1 MPANE
6 SLRDLPKYL
15 ASFSLEESSSR
26 LEVNRQDR
34 LNWVDSVFAHGTL
47 LTMTTKQTFNIDG
60 IIPIIPTP
68 FDAVQSVDWSALCS
82 LLDFA
87 CAIDVCA
94 VCLPAYASEFY
105 KLSDA
110 ERRETI
116 AKAVEQSDL
125 RVPVVA
131 QANAGSAV
139 HTAELARFAQDVG
152 AAAVSVAAPRR
163 FAIEEKDLLRHFDRV
178 LSAIDL
184 PLALQD
190 FNPGGPTIS
199 TSFITELHR
208 QHPHFRWV
216 KLEEP
221 LMAARVASILDAT
234 HGEVG
239 VLEGWGGM
247 YVLELVAAGISGVMP
262 SLSVADLLARVFR
275 LAKEGKQQE
284 AYKVFTGTLPQ
295 IVFSLQNM
303 ELYHHAEKRL
313 LAARGIISETLVRDP
328 SRDLD
333 PLSAAHI
340 DLLNANILA
349 FLDSLDMPRCPSSR
363 KLVETVGQNTE
374 IEANDRAAAT
384 RVTES

>member
-1 MPANE
+1 M
-6 SLRDLPKYL
+6 SLI
-15 ASFSLEESSSR
+15 EESSSR
-26 LEVNRQDR
+26 LELSCQERRNRVDR
-34 LNWVDSVFAHGTL
+34 VLAHGKL
-47 LTMTTKQTFNIDG
+47 LAMFTPETFNVYG

-68 FDAVQSVDWSALCS
+68 FDENEAIDWCAFRR

-87 CAIDVCA
+87 SRIDVCA

-110 ERRETI
+110 ERRQVI
-116 AKAVEQSDL
+116 AKAVELSAH
-125 RVPVVA
+125 RVLVVA

-139 HTAELARFAQDVG
+139 HTAELARFAQEAG

-163 FAIEEKDLLRHFDRV
+163 FPVEEKDLLRHFDRV

-184 PLALQD
+184 PLVLQD
-190 FNPGGPTIS
+190 FNPGGPTVS
-199 TSFITELHR
+199 TNFIRELHR

-221 LMAARVASILDAT
+221 LMARRVASILDAT
-234 HGEVG
+234 AGEVG

-247 YVLELVAAGISGVMP
+247 YLLELVAAGICGVMP

-275 LAKEGKQQE
+275 LAKSGHEQE
-284 AYKVFTGTLPQ
+284 AYEVFTGTLPQ

-313 LAARGIISETLVRDP
+313 LAARGILSETYVRNP

-333 PLSAAHI
+333 PLDAAHI
-340 DLLNANILA
+340 DLLNANVLA
-349 FLDSLDMPRCPSSR
+349 FLDSLHMPRCPSSR
-363 KLVETVGQNTE
+363 KEVGSVGKRMQTE
-374 IEANDRAAAT
+374 GKGRAAAT
-384 RVTES
+384 RARQS